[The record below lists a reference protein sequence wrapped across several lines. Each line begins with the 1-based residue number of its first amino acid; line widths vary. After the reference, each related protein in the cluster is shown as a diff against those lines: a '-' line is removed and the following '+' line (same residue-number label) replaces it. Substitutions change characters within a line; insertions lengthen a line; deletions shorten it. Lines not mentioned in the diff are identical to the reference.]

1 VSQKVVY
8 VAGPIG
14 GSPVVNSWER
24 EKNIR
29 AAEEISLELLRDG
42 YAVICPHTTCRF
54 MDGVLPRETF
64 IKADLSLLGRCDLMV
79 LTDDWLRSEGA
90 CGEVVFAVDHG
101 IPVFT
106 LTEWRQH
113 RGVER
118 HLQAAREAAREN
130 AKQSG

>member
-1 VSQKVVY
+1 VKIAY

-14 GSPVVNSWER
+14 HSPAVNAWER

-29 AAEEISLELLRDG
+29 AAEDITLELLRAG

-79 LTDDWLRSEGA
+79 LTDDWVRSPGA
-90 CGEVVFAVDHG
+90 CGEVEFAVDHH

-113 RGVER
+113 RGVELQ
-118 HLQAAREAAREN
+118 LQAAREATREN